1 MSPRRSDFRA
11 LIGDPSDG
19 LPGVRGIGPKTA
31 ARLLEGGIAIDDL
44 PLSGRLTGR
53 AGKAILDSWEQLLA
67 WRDLMRMNDRV
78 PLPGLPPGRPS
89 PQLPPAAAIVE
100 ELGLW

>member
-11 LIGDPSDG
+11 LTGDPSDG

-67 WRDLMRMNDRV
+67 WRDLMRVNDRV